1 MFKMQKEMNYFEEL
15 LGFYSGRLISY
26 PLIPPEHVYFSLTS
40 RCSLRC
46 QMCDVARASS
56 RPEDELNTSEIKEII
71 LQIKFLGAKH
81 IIFSGGEPFLREDL
95 LEILEF
101 ALSKKIEN
109 VALITNGLLLDEQ
122 VIERLIKIKLTHIT
136 VSLDGIEKTNDAI
149 RGEGTFKKI
158 VDNLDRLIFYKEK
171 LSSRLPTIGINFTIM
186 NKNITDMLE
195 MVKFASQ
202 KKYNAIIFQPV
213 LFSNISMHEKK
224 SNVLWPSQEN
234 LPKLEK
240 AISKLIKLKT
250 SSSGLDINTDISI
263 LKAIP
268 DYFRGETLS
277 GDFKCY
283 EAIKR
288 IVITCAGKVWSCMGI
303 YGDLKKD
310 NLEKIWFS
318 QEAAQ
323 TRGKIKHCF
332 AHCLQDC
339 VYLPADIMGE
349 TKQFLAKLSW
359 VGTGKS
365 EIKYRLLKKLEHY
378 LECASHE
385 KESGILNLVK
395 NELLKES

>member
-1 MFKMQKEMNYFEEL
+1 MQKEMNYFEEL

>member
-1 MFKMQKEMNYFEEL
+1 MLKMQKELNCFEEL
-15 LGFYSGRLISY
+15 IGFYSGRLISY

-40 RCSLRC
+40 RCTLRC
-46 QMCDVARASS
+46 EMCDVAKASS
-56 RPEDELNTSEIKEII
+56 RPEDELSTSKVKEII
-71 LQIKFLGAKH
+71 SQIKGLGIKH

-101 ALSKKIEN
+101 ALSAPIEN
-109 VALITNGLLLDEQ
+109 VALVTNGILLDEQ
-122 VIERLIKIKLTHIT
+122 IIEKLIKIKLTHIT
-136 VSLDGIEKTNDAI
+136 VSLDGMEKTNDAV
-149 RGEGTFKKI
+149 RGWGTFKKI
-158 VDNLDRLIFYKEK
+158 VDNIDKLIFYKQK
-171 LSSRLPTIGINFTIM
+171 LSSNLPTIGINFTIM
-186 NKNITDMLE
+186 NKNIVDMLN
-195 MVKFASQ
+195 MVKFAKR

-224 SNVLWPSQEN
+224 INVLWPSEEN

-250 SSSGLDINTDISI
+250 SLTGLDINTDISV

-268 DYFRGETLS
+268 DYFRGERLS

-288 IVITCAGKVWSCMGI
+288 LVITCAGKIWSCMGI
-303 YGDLKKD
+303 YGDLKEN

-318 QEAAQ
+318 KEAADI
-323 TRGKIKHCF
+323 RGKIKCCH

-339 VYLPADIMGE
+339 VYLPADILRE
-349 TKQFLAKLSW
+349 TNALLVKLSCA
-359 VGTGKS
+359 GSGKT
-365 EIKYRLLKKLEHY
+365 EIKSRLLKKLEHY
-378 LECASHE
+378 SERASHE

-395 NELLKES
+395 NELLKEF